1 MTSGMIQWLLAVHK
15 FVQRCVTTALKGGL
29 RIVYLGRAVPERT
42 VNTALS
48 SGGMYYLH
56 SCL

>member
-1 MTSGMIQWLLAVHK
+1 MASEVIQWLIAVHK
-15 FVQRCVTTALKGGL
+15 FVQHCVTTALKDGL
-29 RIVYLGRAVPERT
+29 IIVHLVRAVIGRT
-42 VNTALS
+42 VNTTLS